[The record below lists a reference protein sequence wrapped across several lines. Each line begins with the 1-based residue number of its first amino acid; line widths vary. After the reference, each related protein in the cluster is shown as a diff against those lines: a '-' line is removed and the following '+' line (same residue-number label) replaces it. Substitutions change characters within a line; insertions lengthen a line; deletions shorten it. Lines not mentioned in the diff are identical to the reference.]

1 MPIAI
6 QDVHD
11 FIRGL
16 IKKNKGGFVSP
27 KDIDRAVNR
36 ASVDWMSAIL
46 SKYSRTKKFEF
57 DHLLVKKA
65 TFNVTYTTGVQ
76 SLPADYVEGLTI
88 YLTVTGGTPVEGTL
102 YNWDE
107 FLEIQNSSILA
118 PTTSFPAA
126 TIFLD
131 ADGTKKIQFS
141 PVPASAGITH
151 VYTLVYF
158 KLPVTAVYNYT
169 TDNYGGFT
177 YSASGSVDL
186 DWDARYYGDILARAL
201 MYLGISLD
209 NQVLL
214 GAEALKDSNQ
224 KNDER

>member
-1 MPIAI
+1 
-6 QDVHD
+6 
-11 FIRGL
+11 
-16 IKKNKGGFVSP
+16 
-27 KDIDRAVNR
+27 
-36 ASVDWMSAIL
+36 MSAIL
-46 SKYSRTKKFEF
+46 SKYSKTKKFEF
-57 DHLLVKKA
+57 DHLLVKKG
-65 TFNVTYTTGVQ
+65 TFSVTSTTGTQ
-76 SLPADYVEGLTI
+76 ALPADYVEGLTI
-88 YLTVTGGTPVEGTL
+88 YLTTTGGTPIEGTL

-131 ADGTKKIQFS
+131 TDNTKKIQFS
-141 PVPASAGITH
+141 PVPATSGITH
-151 VYTLVYF
+151 TYTLVYF
-158 KLPVTAVYNYT
+158 KLPAVAVYNYT

-177 YSASGSVDL
+177 YNQTGSVDL

>member
-1 MPIAI
+1 MAIAI
-6 QDVHD
+6 QEVHD

-65 TFNVTYTTGVQ
+65 NFSVTSTTGTQ
-76 SLPADYVEGLTI
+76 SLPSDYVEGLTV
-88 YLTVTGGTPVEGTL
+88 YLTLSGGTPVEGTL

-118 PTTSFPAA
+118 PTTSYPAA

-131 ADGTKKIQFS
+131 TDNTRKIQFS
-141 PVPASAGITH
+141 PIPPATGTTYT
-151 VYTLVYF
+151 YTLIYF
-158 KLPVTAVYNYT
+158 KLPAVAVYNYS
-169 TDNYGGFT
+169 TDNYGNIT
-177 YSASGSVDL
+177 YVPSGSIDL
-186 DWDARYYGDILARAL
+186 DWDARYYGDILSRAL

-209 NQVLL
+209 NQILL
-214 GAEALKDSNQ
+214 GAESLKDSNQ